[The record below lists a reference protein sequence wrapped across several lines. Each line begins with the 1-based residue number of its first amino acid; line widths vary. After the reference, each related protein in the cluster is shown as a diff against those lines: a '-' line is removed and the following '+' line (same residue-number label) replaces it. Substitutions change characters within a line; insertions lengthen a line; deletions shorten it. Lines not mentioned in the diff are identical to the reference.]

1 MVKNRLYELTIKDVC
16 KILVG
21 KGLLSKGQAS
31 EVVAR
36 GPALKRE
43 LEKLRA
49 VTTSTGH
56 GIQRSAQ
63 QVTPVDI
70 IASMN
75 LERADEPEKLL
86 DEDCI
91 YQCLAQFWGVPYRKI
106 DPLKLDLNV
115 VTGTIPQTFAFRHM
129 VVPLEIK
136 DGRLVVATP
145 NPFNME
151 VLEDIARVTQMK
163 VEAVVTSKSDV
174 TRIIGEFYGF
184 KRSIEAAQNQFST
197 TTVDI
202 GNLEQLVKLKTI
214 HELPSNDQ
222 HIVNAVNHL
231 FSYAFDQRASDVHI
245 EPKREE
251 TLVRMR
257 IDGVLHTVYRLPKN
271 VHSALVSRIKTLSRL
286 DMAEKRRPQDG
297 RIKTS
302 RDGREVEIRV
312 STVPVAFGEKVV
324 MRIMD
329 PDVLFQDLENLG
341 FTPFDLLRY
350 KQFIH
355 RPHGI
360 VLVCGPT
367 GSGKS
372 TTLYSTLRYLS
383 SPEINITTIEDPI
396 EMVHEEFNQI
406 AVQPVV
412 GITFSS
418 ILRNILRQDPDIIMV
433 GEIRDKETA
442 ENAVQASLTGHLVL
456 STLHTNDAP
465 SSVTRLLDLG
475 LPAFLIQASLVGVV
489 AQRLLRKICPHCKE
503 SFTMS
508 REELEALGIQ
518 VGEGKTVRL
527 HRGAGCLKCRG
538 TGFHGRTGIFEVL
551 PFTEIIK
558 EVTNEGV
565 KPEEI
570 RSQALNEGMV
580 DLRQNAVKKLLEG
593 KTTYEEVLRVTWA
606 DSVSSG

>member
-551 PFTEIIK
+551 PFSETIK
-558 EVTNEGV
+558 EVTKEGV